1 MNSTIK
7 KRYPKENTNV
17 FFSIEKIYTWSSIR
31 VKLKKILRLTIIT
44 FKKMMYA
51 SSLILSLLTTIMV
64 FNWKWTFLHNYVNL
78 SQYCFVV
85 AAFFFINLSIYVS
98 AFVIRELCF
107 ERGYLK

>member
-1 MNSTIK
+1 MRKSTEV
-7 KRYPKENTNV
+7 KRDYKTGV
-17 FFSIEKIYTWSSIR
+17 FYSIEKIYTLSSIK
-31 VKLKKILRLTIIT
+31 VIIKKALRLTIIT
-44 FKKMMYA
+44 FRKMMYA
-51 SSLILSLLTTIMV
+51 SSLILSLLTTVMV

-107 ERGYLK
+107 ERGYVK